1 MMLHANNFS
10 LKYEYENLVVV
21 VAAAVVVAVV
31 ICSLFLSD
39 IIPQTTDCR
48 ASRQS
53 DRQKRNI
60 SQNVLHKMQFYEDY
74 LSHVLDFYMRF

>member
-21 VAAAVVVAVV
+21 VAAVVVAVV

-39 IIPQTTDCR
+39 IIPQTTDCPT
-48 ASRQS
+48 SRQT
-53 DRQKRNI
+53 DRKRNI
-60 SQNVLHKMQFYEDY
+60 SQNILHKMQFYEDY